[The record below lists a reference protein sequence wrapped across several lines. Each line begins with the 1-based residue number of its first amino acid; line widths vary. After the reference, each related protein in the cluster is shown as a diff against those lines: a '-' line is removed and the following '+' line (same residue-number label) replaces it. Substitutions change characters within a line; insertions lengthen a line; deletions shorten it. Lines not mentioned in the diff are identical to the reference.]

1 MKKNIK
7 IAVIGGGT
15 AGCMIAAHVSK
26 YFPKFELYHI
36 YSSTIPSIGVGE
48 GSFPL
53 FREWIHKITG
63 LSFTALQER
72 CKVTRKFGIQFENW
86 GIEHRQFIHN
96 FYPQNVE
103 HAYHISAVEMIKLLQ
118 EHISA
123 TYLDKKISCIESDGV
138 EIELEFEDN
147 SQLTV
152 DFAFDARGFPKSLES
167 NDYENISLIPTNAAL
182 VRRGQ
187 AVTSLSATR
196 SIARPH
202 GWIFAIPLTTHT
214 SYGYVYNSSINSR
227 TEIETDL
234 NKFLQDE
241 KVETS
246 GNAKHLNFPNFTCKT
261 FFDGSLFKV
270 GNAASFIEP
279 LEATSLA
286 LVLLEMVL
294 ASDSILKDLYAA
306 KNKREKCNESTIKA
320 INDFLYK
327 KVWETSL
334 FISWHY
340 AEGSPFKTDFWDFA
354 KSNFDREINKLGK
367 SELTDNFQNHLQAGS
382 KLDSW
387 EYLGIDDA
395 DCDRSLFGLFKSLSF
410 HEMGQGIGYYS

>member
-1 MKKNIK
+1 MK

-15 AGCMIAAHVSK
+15 AGCMIAAHISK
-26 YFPKFELYHI
+26 YFPEFELYHI

-63 LSFTALQER
+63 LSFAALQER

-86 GIEHRQFIHN
+86 GVKHQQFMHN

-103 HAYHISAVEMIKLLQ
+103 HAYHISAIEVVKLLQ

-123 TYLDKKISCIESDGV
+123 TYLDKKISSIESDGV
-138 EIELEFEDN
+138 EIELKFEDN
-147 SQLTV
+147 SQLAV
-152 DFAFDARGFPKSLES
+152 DFAFDARGFPKSFES
-167 NDYENISLIPTNAAL
+167 NDYENIPLIPTNAAL
-182 VRRGQ
+182 VRRGP
-187 AVTSLSATR
+187 AVISLSATR

-202 GWIFAIPLTTHT
+202 GWIFVIPLTTHT
-214 SYGYVYNSSINSR
+214 SYGYIYNSSVNSIA
-227 TEIETDL
+227 EIETDL

-246 GNAKHLNFPNFTCKT
+246 GNAKRLNFPNFTCKT

-294 ASDSILKDLYAA
+294 ASDFVLKGLYAA
-306 KNKREKCNESTIKA
+306 KNKREKFDELTIKA
-320 INDFLYK
+320 INDFLYE

-340 AEGSPFKTDFWDFA
+340 AEGSRFKTDFWDFA
-354 KSNFDREINKLGK
+354 KSNFDREIKNLEKRG
-367 SELTDNFQNHLQAGS
+367 LTDDFQKHLQAGS

-387 EYLGIDDA
+387 QYLGINDT
-395 DCDRSLFGLFKSLSF
+395 DCERPLFGFFKSLSF